1 MGRIPVALDTEVT
14 TKGREAPQGMLLAML
29 IMARRVG
36 ERIMIGDTITVAVM
50 ALQGGQVKIGIE
62 APKDVSIDREEIYLL
77 KQAERQKPKRIKPG

>member
-1 MGRIPVALDTEVT
+1 
-14 TKGREAPQGMLLAML
+14 MLLAML